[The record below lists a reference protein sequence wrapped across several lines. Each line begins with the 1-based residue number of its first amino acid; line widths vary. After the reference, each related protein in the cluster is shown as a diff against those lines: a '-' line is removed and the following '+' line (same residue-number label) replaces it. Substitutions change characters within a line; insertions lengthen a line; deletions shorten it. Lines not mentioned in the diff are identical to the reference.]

1 MALGPLLIFALGV
14 LSGVVALLTSYYAYR
29 FSKVASSPL
38 LGSLAAG
45 FMLLGIG
52 LLLEA
57 GTSAVLSKTLI
68 DVLRSSLLAGIS
80 SFAYLSI
87 QMVAYL
93 VFAMGYAFQAFG
105 RTARQVAPA
114 GALIG
119 VVAGLYR
126 YAVLSYF
133 VVLILLAFI
142 VFQGLLIHSKSSS
155 RFSMLVLLAFVLIL
169 VAHVVL
175 LASVLALSGGWLLLG
190 DGIQFLGFLSLM
202 VFLLRSGR
210 VGPG

>member
-1 MALGPLLIFALGV
+1 MALGPLLIFALSV

-29 FSKVASSPL
+29 FSRLASSPL
-38 LGSLAAG
+38 LGSMAVG

-57 GTSAVLSKTLI
+57 GTSVTQSKTLI
-68 DVLRSSLLAGIS
+68 DVLHSSFLADIS
-80 SFAYLSI
+80 SFVYLSI

-93 VFAMGYAFQAFG
+93 FFAMGYAIQAFG
-105 RTARQVAPA
+105 RTSRQAAPA

-119 VVAGLYR
+119 AAAGLYR

-142 VFQGLLIHSKSSS
+142 VFQGTLIHAKSSS
-155 RFSMLVLLAFVLIL
+155 RFSLLVLLAFVLIL
-169 VAHVVL
+169 LAHVVL
-175 LASVLALSGGWLLLG
+175 LASVLALSGSGLLLG
-190 DGIQFLGFLSLM
+190 DGIQFLGFLSLL

-210 VGPG
+210 VGTG